1 MIDEAD
7 MRRGQE
13 TVNSRYGNRV
23 AIYAG
28 DFVLTSCYQLLST
41 HLSDLDGIS
50 LPTNGMAR
58 VVEGELAQMR
68 NRYRYDLGLQEY
80 LKRIEG
86 KTAQLFMVSCYMG
99 AKLGQMDDALRA
111 KKIGQQIGM
120 AFQILDDILDY
131 QVTPQEFGKPVLED
145 VAQGVYTAPLI
156 YAMEKESQK
165 IIPLLEKKQAISEQE
180 RVLLRKLV
188 HDSGGLQKAQQLAQQ
203 YTKQA
208 LSQIDRL
215 PESDRKETI
224 TQLTKQLLE
233 RTM

>member
-1 MIDEAD
+1 M
-7 MRRGQE
+7 
-13 TVNSRYGNRV
+13 
-23 AIYAG
+23 
-28 DFVLTSCYQLLST
+28 
-41 HLSDLDGIS
+41 
-50 LPTNGMAR
+50 
-58 VVEGELAQMR
+58 
-68 NRYRYDLGLQEY
+68 
-80 LKRIEG
+80 
-86 KTAQLFMVSCYMG
+86 
-99 AKLGQMDDALRA
+99 
-111 KKIGQQIGM
+111 
-120 AFQILDDILDY
+120 
-131 QVTPQEFGKPVLED
+131 LED